1 MIKKYSVFWT
11 ATALEDLELIIT
23 FMAQETPSRAENW
36 LKKIQAKAQ
45 SLSKNPKR
53 GRLPPELIH
62 IPQLPFKEI
71 VISPWRL
78 IYQIKEQSIQIL
90 AFLDS
95 RRNLEDILF
104 DRLMRQT
111 QT

>member
-1 MIKKYSVFWT
+1 MPKKANLFLKKQHSNSLLKKSKKSPKMIKKYSVFWT

-62 IPQLPFKEI
+62 IPQYLLKRSSFPPGGLF
-71 VISPWRL
+71 
-78 IYQIKEQSIQIL
+78 IK
-90 AFLDS
+90 
-95 RRNLEDILF
+95 
-104 DRLMRQT
+104 
-111 QT
+111 